1 LLILKLNYEV
11 SVERGGLW
19 NVKVKRMLGDEIFA
33 LQTTKLKKQIKY
45 CYDNSPPESNG
56 SHTDNA

>member
-1 LLILKLNYEV
+1 M
-11 SVERGGLW
+11 ERGGLW